1 MQHYRKV
8 TCIGAGF
15 MSGSLA
21 KDLREQNLADEV
33 WALARN
39 AKRADEIRSH
49 GVFTKVT
56 DSFEDA
62 VRDAQI
68 VIIATPVSTIFRYIC
83 ETSEFCAKNG
93 QSTLLMDIGS
103 TTGEI
108 MKKVCGRIEAG
119 DDWLKSHFVS
129 SHPLCG
135 SELTG
140 AGHAKT
146 GVYLGAPCVLTA
158 VERGDA
164 FERAVS
170 FWQGVGSRV
179 FTMSGTEHDRI
190 LAYTSHLPH
199 VLSFAYC
206 MGVEP
211 FMRDFTAGSYRD
223 MTRIGRSAGDLWKD
237 IFVSNREEILTSI
250 ETFKRNLDDLAL
262 YIERGDAAG
271 LNRYFAS
278 IKEKGL

>member
-1 MQHYRKV
+1 M
-8 TCIGAGF
+8 G
-15 MSGSLA
+15 
-21 KDLREQNLADEV
+21 LADEV

-39 AKRADEIRSH
+39 AKRAEEIRADD
-49 GVFTKVT
+49 VFTVVT

-62 VRDAQI
+62 VRDADI
-68 VIIATPVSTIFRYIC
+68 VIVATPVSSIFRFVC
-83 ETSEFCAKNG
+83 EVSGFCSKHG
-93 QSTLLMDIGS
+93 QHTLLMDLGS

-108 MKKVCGRIEAG
+108 VKKVCGRIESG

-135 SELTG
+135 SELGG
-140 AGHAKT
+140 AENAKS
-146 GVYLGAPCVLTA
+146 GVYYGAPCVLTA
-158 VERGDA
+158 VEKSDA

-170 FWQGVGSRV
+170 FWQAVGSRV
-179 FTMSGTEHDRI
+179 FMLSGQEHDRI

-211 FMRDFTAGSYRD
+211 FMQDFTAGSFRD
-223 MTRIGRSAGDLWKD
+223 MTRIGKSAGDVWKD
-237 IFVSNREEILTSI
+237 VFVSNREEILKSI
-250 ETFKRNLDDLAL
+250 EQFKSNLDDLAL

-271 LNRYFAS
+271 MNRYFSS